1 MLTDKEIDAIIN
13 KERLTKADVYLIN
26 HHIDSIK
33 KMNEEYPDGV
43 PSDVFD
49 STQRD
54 LKKIIDRLLLE
65 REHIKQSLGQE
76 LVLEVDKIKKSH
88 LRLVDTE

>member
-1 MLTDKEIDAIIN
+1 MLTDKEIDIIIK

-33 KMNEEYPDGV
+33 KMNEDYPNGV

-65 REHIKQSLGQE
+65 REHIKQSALK
-76 LVLEVDKIKKSH
+76 DNKNIKKNH
-88 LRLVDTE
+88 LRLVDTK